1 MENASKA
8 LIMAAEVLIGI
19 VVLGIFSFLF
29 VRMGSI
35 SKTIHKNIEADK
47 ILIFNNHFDDYSGR
61 IDITANDI
69 VSVINF
75 AKKANKDN
83 EITDLSRSDFVN
95 VIINGKSFF
104 NADVYNNEKSYES
117 AITNFIKE
125 NNTVY
130 FSCNAKSSIR
140 GKDIVSKYVDKGDI
154 TYDESSGYVNKIIF
168 TTTGNGYNILTKDDY
183 NLVKN
188 GD

>member
-47 ILIFNNHFDDYSGR
+47 LLIFNNHFDDYSGR

-104 NADVYNNEKSYES
+104 NADVYNNEKVM
-117 AITNFIKE
+117 K
-125 NNTVY
+125 VQ
-130 FSCNAKSSIR
+130 
-140 GKDIVSKYVDKGDI
+140 
-154 TYDESSGYVNKIIF
+154 
-168 TTTGNGYNILTKDDY
+168 
-183 NLVKN
+183 
-188 GD
+188 